1 MRKSLRTLKKYSHL
15 LTNAIESPYSNGL
28 IEGTHNIIKRMTH
41 NGCGYRNIEN
51 LSNRILIMNNLK
63 TKSRKAAV

>member
-28 IEGTHNIIKRMTH
+28 IEGTHNTIKRMTH
-41 NGCGYRNIEN
+41 IGTLLMSHPK
-51 LSNRILIMNNLK
+51 LS
-63 TKSRKAAV
+63 SG